1 MELKYS
7 EWTENPLW
15 LEGAEW
21 TKVDGFKWRQPN
33 GGHKKNEWKTRKD
46 GAGGVECFESLRSFL
61 ELKTV
66 ELLF

>member
-33 GGHKKNEWKTRKD
+33 GGHKKKMNEKPGRM
-46 GAGGVECFESLRSFL
+46 ER
-61 ELKTV
+61 V
-66 ELLF
+66 ELGVLKVSVHS